1 MTENKPTAKPATEKK
16 PESSARGIFIA
27 FLFAT
32 IGVASVI
39 ITIELSNRGSFP
51 FVTSQR
57 NHLIAAE
64 LAVFSIFFVEIIGR
78 LANKHLERDA
88 LRRGMSARVIIRTAG
103 YLVVGVAVISILA
116 SNSALAI
123 SIGTI
128 TGVVIGFATQN
139 LLQQYAGRDNPGYQ
153 PCGARRR
160 RDNLHGKHR
169 PRRRDPSPLH
179 RYRLR
184 RQPGLHTQLGY
195 ADQRRPAQ
203 KRPGRGIVSGP
214 CKTKSN

>member
-32 IGVASVI
+32 MGVASVI
-39 ITIELSNRGSFP
+39 VTIELSNRGSFP

-103 YLVVGVAVISILA
+103 YLVVGAAVISILA

-123 SIGTI
+123 SVGTI
-128 TGVVIGFATQN
+128 TGVVIGFATQS
-139 LLQQYAGRDNPGYQ
+139 LLSNMLGGIILVVNRVTRSGDVITFMGNTGRVVEI
-153 PCGARRR
+153 
-160 RDNLHGKHR
+160 
-169 PRRRDPSPLH
+169 
-179 RYRLR
+179 RLIYTVIDSGDSLVFI
-184 RQPGLHTQLGY
+184 PNSAMLTNAVQL
-195 ADQRRPAQ
+195 
-203 KRPGRGIVSGP
+203 KKGP
-214 CKTKSN
+214 DGQ

>member
-1 MTENKPTAKPATEKK
+1 MTDNKLTAKPATEKK

-32 IGVASVI
+32 LGVASVI

-64 LAVFSIFFVEIIGR
+64 LAVFSIFFVEILGR
-78 LANKHLERDA
+78 LANKRLERDA

-103 YLVVGVAVISILA
+103 YLVVGAAVISILA

-123 SIGTI
+123 SVGTI

-139 LLQQYAGRDNPGYQ
+139 LFSNMLGGIILVVNRVVRAGDEITFMGNTGRVVEIRLIYTVIDSG
-153 PCGARRR
+153 
-160 RDNLHGKHR
+160 DNLVFI
-169 PRRRDPSPLH
+169 PNSAML
-179 RYRLR
+179 
-184 RQPGLHTQLGY
+184 TN
-195 ADQRRPAQ
+195 AVQR
-203 KRPGRGIVSGP
+203 KKGP
-214 CKTKSN
+214 EGQ

>member
-1 MTENKPTAKPATEKK
+1 MTDNKLTAKPATEKK

-32 IGVASVI
+32 LGVASVI

-64 LAVFSIFFVEIIGR
+64 LAVFSIFFVEILGR
-78 LANKHLERDA
+78 LANKRLERDA

-103 YLVVGVAVISILA
+103 YLVVGAAVISILA

-123 SIGTI
+123 SVGTI

-139 LLQQYAGRDNPGYQ
+139 LFSNMLGGIILVVNRLARAGDEITFMGNTGRVVEIRLIYTVIDSGDSLVYIPNSAMLTNAVQRKKSPG
-153 PCGARRR
+153 GE
-160 RDNLHGKHR
+160 
-169 PRRRDPSPLH
+169 
-179 RYRLR
+179 
-184 RQPGLHTQLGY
+184 
-195 ADQRRPAQ
+195 
-203 KRPGRGIVSGP
+203 
-214 CKTKSN
+214 

>member
-1 MTENKPTAKPATEKK
+1 MTDNKLTAKPATEKK

-32 IGVASVI
+32 LGVASVI

-64 LAVFSIFFVEIIGR
+64 LAVFSIFFVEILGR
-78 LANKHLERDA
+78 LANKRLERDA

-103 YLVVGVAVISILA
+103 YLVVGAAVISILA

-123 SIGTI
+123 SVGTI

-139 LLQQYAGRDNPGYQ
+139 LFSNMLGGIILVVNRLARAGDEITFMGNTGRVVEIRLIYTVIDSGDSLVYIPNSAMLTNAVQRKKGPG
-153 PCGARRR
+153 GE
-160 RDNLHGKHR
+160 
-169 PRRRDPSPLH
+169 
-179 RYRLR
+179 
-184 RQPGLHTQLGY
+184 
-195 ADQRRPAQ
+195 
-203 KRPGRGIVSGP
+203 
-214 CKTKSN
+214 

>member
-1 MTENKPTAKPATEKK
+1 MTENKLTAKPATEKK
-16 PESSARGIFIA
+16 PVSATRGLFLA

-32 IGVASVI
+32 TGLALVI
-39 ITIELSNRGSFP
+39 VTIELSNRGSFP

-123 SIGTI
+123 SVGTI
-128 TGVVIGFATQN
+128 AGVVIGFATQN
-139 LLQQYAGRDNPGYQ
+139 LLSNMLGGIILVVNRVARSGDEITFMGNTGRVVEI
-153 PCGARRR
+153 
-160 RDNLHGKHR
+160 
-169 PRRRDPSPLH
+169 
-179 RYRLR
+179 RLIYTVIDSGDSLVFI
-184 RQPGLHTQLGY
+184 PNSAMLTNAVQL
-195 ADQRRPAQ
+195 
-203 KRPGRGIVSGP
+203 KKGP
-214 CKTKSN
+214 DGE

>member
-1 MTENKPTAKPATEKK
+1 MTDNKPTTKPATEKK
-16 PESSARGIFIA
+16 PESSARGLFIA

-57 NHLIAAE
+57 SHLIAAE
-64 LAVFSIFFVEIIGR
+64 LAVFSIFFVEMIGR

-103 YLVVGVAVISILA
+103 YLVVGVAIISILA

-139 LLQQYAGRDNPGYQ
+139 LLSNMLGGIILVVNRVARSGDEITFMGNTGRVVEIRLIYTVIDSG
-153 PCGARRR
+153 
-160 RDNLHGKHR
+160 DNLVFI
-169 PRRRDPSPLH
+169 PNSAML
-179 RYRLR
+179 
-184 RQPGLHTQLGY
+184 TNAVQL
-195 ADQRRPAQ
+195 
-203 KRPGRGIVSGP
+203 KKGP
-214 CKTKSN
+214 NGQ

>member
-1 MTENKPTAKPATEKK
+1 MTDNKLTAKPATEKK

-32 IGVASVI
+32 LGVASVI

-78 LANKHLERDA
+78 LANKRLERDA

-103 YLVVGVAVISILA
+103 YLVVGAAVISILA

-123 SIGTI
+123 SVGTI

-139 LLQQYAGRDNPGYQ
+139 LFSNMLGGIILVVNRLARAGDEITFMGNTGRVVEIRLIYTVIDSGDSLVYIPNSAMLTNAVQRKKGPG
-153 PCGARRR
+153 GE
-160 RDNLHGKHR
+160 
-169 PRRRDPSPLH
+169 
-179 RYRLR
+179 
-184 RQPGLHTQLGY
+184 
-195 ADQRRPAQ
+195 
-203 KRPGRGIVSGP
+203 
-214 CKTKSN
+214 

>member
-1 MTENKPTAKPATEKK
+1 MTQNKPTAKPATEKK
-16 PESSARGIFIA
+16 PVSSTRGLFLA

-32 IGVASVI
+32 TGLALVI
-39 ITIELSNRGSFP
+39 VTIELSNRGSFP

-103 YLVVGVAVISILA
+103 YLVVGAAVISILA

-123 SIGTI
+123 SVGTI
-128 TGVVIGFATQN
+128 TGVVIGFATQS
-139 LLQQYAGRDNPGYQ
+139 LLSNMLGGIILVVNRVTRAGDEITFMGNTGRVVEI
-153 PCGARRR
+153 
-160 RDNLHGKHR
+160 
-169 PRRRDPSPLH
+169 
-179 RYRLR
+179 RLIYTVIDSGDSLVFI
-184 RQPGLHTQLGY
+184 PNSAMLTNAVQL
-195 ADQRRPAQ
+195 
-203 KRPGRGIVSGP
+203 KKGP
-214 CKTKSN
+214 DGE

>member
-32 IGVASVI
+32 MGVASVI

-103 YLVVGVAVISILA
+103 YLVVGAAVISILA

-123 SIGTI
+123 SVGTI

-139 LLQQYAGRDNPGYQ
+139 LFSNMLGGVILVVNRVVRAGDEITFMGNTGRVVEIRLIYTVIDSG
-153 PCGARRR
+153 
-160 RDNLHGKHR
+160 DNLVYI
-169 PRRRDPSPLH
+169 PNSAML
-179 RYRLR
+179 
-184 RQPGLHTQLGY
+184 TN
-195 ADQRRPAQ
+195 AVQR
-203 KRPGRGIVSGP
+203 KKGP
-214 CKTKSN
+214 EAE

>member
-1 MTENKPTAKPATEKK
+1 MTENKLTAKPAAETK
-16 PESSARGIFIA
+16 PVSSARGIFLA

-64 LAVFSIFFVEIIGR
+64 LAVFSIFFVEIMGR
-78 LANKHLERDA
+78 LANKHLEQDA

-123 SIGTI
+123 SVGTI
-128 TGVVIGFATQN
+128 AGVVIGFATQN
-139 LLQQYAGRDNPGYQ
+139 LFSNMLGGIILVVNRVTRAGDMITFMGNTGRVVEI
-153 PCGARRR
+153 
-160 RDNLHGKHR
+160 
-169 PRRRDPSPLH
+169 
-179 RYRLR
+179 RLLYTVIDSGDSLVYI
-184 RQPGLHTQLGY
+184 PNSAMLTN
-195 ADQRRPAQ
+195 AVQR
-203 KRPGRGIVSGP
+203 KKGP
-214 CKTKSN
+214 EED

>member
-1 MTENKPTAKPATEKK
+1 MTENKLTAKPATEKK

-32 IGVASVI
+32 MGVASVI
-39 ITIELSNRGSFP
+39 VTIELSNRGSFP

-123 SIGTI
+123 SVGTI
-128 TGVVIGFATQN
+128 AGVVIGFATQS
-139 LLQQYAGRDNPGYQ
+139 LLSNMLGGIILVVNRVARAGDEITFMGNTGRVVEI
-153 PCGARRR
+153 
-160 RDNLHGKHR
+160 
-169 PRRRDPSPLH
+169 
-179 RYRLR
+179 RLIYTVIDSGDSLVFI
-184 RQPGLHTQLGY
+184 PNSAMLTNAVQL
-195 ADQRRPAQ
+195 
-203 KRPGRGIVSGP
+203 KKGP
-214 CKTKSN
+214 DGQ

>member
-1 MTENKPTAKPATEKK
+1 MTQNKPTAKPATEKK
-16 PESSARGIFIA
+16 PDSSTRGLFIA

-32 IGVASVI
+32 MGVASVI
-39 ITIELSNRGSFP
+39 ITIELSNRGTFP

-64 LAVFSIFFVEIIGR
+64 LAVFSILFVEILGR

-103 YLVVGVAVISILA
+103 YLVVGAAVISILA

-123 SIGTI
+123 SVGTI

-139 LLQQYAGRDNPGYQ
+139 LFSNMLGGIILVVNRVVRAGDEITFMGNTGRVVEIRLIYTVIDSG
-153 PCGARRR
+153 
-160 RDNLHGKHR
+160 DNLVFI
-169 PRRRDPSPLH
+169 PNSAML
-179 RYRLR
+179 
-184 RQPGLHTQLGY
+184 TN
-195 ADQRRPAQ
+195 AVQR
-203 KRPGRGIVSGP
+203 KKGP
-214 CKTKSN
+214 EGQ

>member
-1 MTENKPTAKPATEKK
+1 MTDNKPTVKPATEKK
-16 PESSARGIFIA
+16 PESSARGLFVA

-32 IGVASVI
+32 MGVASVI

-103 YLVVGVAVISILA
+103 YLVVGAAVISILA

-123 SIGTI
+123 SVGTI

-139 LLQQYAGRDNPGYQ
+139 LFSNMLGGIILVINRVVRSGDEITFMGNTGRVVEIRLIYTVIDSGE
-153 PCGARRR
+153 
-160 RDNLHGKHR
+160 NLVYI
-169 PRRRDPSPLH
+169 PNSAML
-179 RYRLR
+179 
-184 RQPGLHTQLGY
+184 TN
-195 ADQRRPAQ
+195 AVQR
-203 KRPGRGIVSGP
+203 KKGP
-214 CKTKSN
+214 DGQ

>member
-1 MTENKPTAKPATEKK
+1 MTDNKLTAKPATEKK

-32 IGVASVI
+32 LGVASVI

-78 LANKHLERDA
+78 LANKRLERDA

-103 YLVVGVAVISILA
+103 YLVVGAAVISILA

-123 SIGTI
+123 SVGTI

-139 LLQQYAGRDNPGYQ
+139 LFSNMLGGIILVVNRVVRAGDEITFMGNTGRVVEIRLIYTVIDSG
-153 PCGARRR
+153 
-160 RDNLHGKHR
+160 DNLVFI
-169 PRRRDPSPLH
+169 PNSAML
-179 RYRLR
+179 
-184 RQPGLHTQLGY
+184 TN
-195 ADQRRPAQ
+195 AVQR
-203 KRPGRGIVSGP
+203 KKGP
-214 CKTKSN
+214 EGQ